1 MSKVSDER
9 KKRRMDRARDDYDN
23 KDKDTGSGFGE
34 RPGFFASASKLE
46 KLGVSEYRTSA
57 GEKGEAKTHR
67 IHILPPHPDD
77 PDQIGLKIYA
87 HYEVGADESAHLCPK
102 WMKRYLTKIGMD
114 VPEEIADGQCPVCER
129 HDVVL
134 ARYKKTKD
142 SVSEKEREAM
152 WEELRS
158 LVPYSS
164 SYKSPKPKKVLVWVV
179 DGIDEDTMDEG
190 VKFFMMPATAVYE
203 EGVLEVCVDDDDGS
217 MIDILDTSKAGHSFQ
232 FRRKGEQLST
242 KYTSPKLVARKW
254 DVETETDWLDEV
266 PRYTDVLKFSSYDT
280 IAAALGK
287 STAAAAPPEEEEEDA
302 PRRRRRSAEDDE
314 GEDAPPKRRRKAAP
328 DGEGDDEPPRRRRRS
343 EPEEEDEDDD
353 GSDANAIR
361 DKIKD
366 RRARIAAA
374 KEDGGDDKDDVEDV
388 AGAPPKRRRRSEP
401 AEDEDEPPK
410 RRRRPAKADVDPDD
424 EDIPF

>member
-1 MSKVSDER
+1 MSSSAKER
-9 KKRRMDRARDDYDN
+9 REQRLARARDDYDN
-23 KDKDTGSGFGE
+23 KDKDTGSDFGK
-34 RPGFFASASKLE
+34 RPGFFASASALE

-57 GEKGEAKTHR
+57 GENGAAKTHR

-87 HYEVGADESAHLCPK
+87 HYDIGANESAHLCPK

-114 VPEEIADGQCPVCER
+114 VPEEIADGRCPVCER
-129 HDVVL
+129 HDIVL

-142 SVSEKEREAM
+142 NVSEKERKAM
-152 WEELRS
+152 WKELRN

-190 VKFFMMPATAVYE
+190 VKYYMMPATWVYE
-203 EGVLEVCVDDDDGS
+203 DGVLEVCMDDDGS

-232 FRRKGEQLST
+232 FRRKGEELST

-287 STAAAAPPEEEEEDA
+287 SVAAAAPPEEEEDA
-302 PRRRRRSAEDDE
+302 PRRRRRSAEDEE
-314 GEDAPPKRRRKAAP
+314 GEDAPPKRRRKAAEE
-328 DGEGDDEPPRRRRRS
+328 DGGDDEPPRRRRRS
-343 EPEEEDEDDD
+343 EPEEDEDDD
-353 GSDANAIR
+353 GSDADAIR
-361 DKIKD
+361 NKIKD
-366 RRARIAAA
+366 RRERIAAA
-374 KEDGGDDKDDVEDV
+374 KEEGDDKDED
-388 AGAPPKRRRRSEP
+388 APPKRRRKTEP
-401 AEDEDEPPK
+401 EEDEDEPPK
-410 RRRRPAKADVDPDD
+410 RRRRPADVDEDD
-424 EDIPF
+424 PDIPF